1 MHMPM
6 IRLSPAFVRNSSC
19 PVGQNK
25 IDYFDA
31 AMTGFMLEVRASGG
45 KTYYQRYT
53 CESGRERQYKVGPA
67 DVLTLRQ
74 AKRKAMQIKAQ
85 AILGNDPQ
93 KERQERRAIPT
104 LRTFIE
110 DRYLPFVKT
119 YKRSWRTDET
129 VLRIHVLPHLG
140 SIFLDEIT
148 TERIIDIVATMQGD
162 DYAPGT
168 TARVVVILRYL
179 FNLARKWSVLKA
191 NENPAAGIPLPP
203 DVQRNRFLD
212 KSEIERLVEVL
223 ARDENQ
229 VAAKAILLLLLTGA
243 RRNEVSH
250 ARWEHVDLQSS
261 TLFVP
266 LSKSGKPRY
275 VLLNAAAVDVLR
287 SVPRLPGNPFVFPS
301 PVTGRPCASLHFP
314 WHRIRTEAGLP
325 DVRLHDLRHTF
336 ASVLINKR
344 KSLYAVQRLLGHA
357 NAKATQRYAHLARET
372 LAEAA
377 EAMGSVVSDVLK
389 DVSNSP
395 PKPISDLRPNI
406 SEIDKP

>member
-1 MHMPM
+1 MPTV
-6 IRLSPAFVRNSSC
+6 RLSPAFVRNATC
-19 PVGQNK
+19 PADHKK
-25 IDYFDA
+25 IDYFDT
-31 AMTGFMLEVRASGG
+31 AMRGFMLEVRASGG

-53 CESGRERQYKVGPA
+53 DERGRERQYKIGPA

-74 AKRKAMQIKAQ
+74 ARRKAIQIKAL

-93 KERQERRAIPT
+93 KERQERRSIPT

-110 DRYLPFVKT
+110 DRYLPFVRT

-140 SIFLDEIT
+140 SLFLDEIT

-179 FNLARKWSVLKA
+179 FNLARKWSVLRGKD
-191 NENPAAGIPLPP
+191 NPAAGIPVAP

-212 KSEIERLVEVL
+212 KSEIERLVEALV
-223 ARDENQ
+223 RDENQ

-243 RRNEVSH
+243 RRNEVTH
-250 ARWEHVDLQSS
+250 ARWEHVDLKSS

-275 VLLNAAAVDVLR
+275 VLLNADAVEVLK
-287 SVPRLPGNPFVFPS
+287 SVPQLPGNPYVFPS
-301 PVTGRPCASLHFP
+301 PITGRPCASLHFP
-314 WHRIRTEAGLP
+314 WHRIRTEAELS

-336 ASVLINKR
+336 ASVLVNEGK
-344 KSLYAVQRLLGHA
+344 KLYRVQRLLGHA
-357 NAKATQRYAHLARET
+357 NAKATQRYAHLDRQSLT
-372 LAEAA
+372 DAA
-377 EAMGSVVSDVLK
+377 EAMGNVVSPILK
-389 DVSNSP
+389 RASNSR

-406 SEIDKP
+406 SERDRR